1 LTGGGVFFTNEQGE
15 LKTEQTAEGM
25 TKATTAATICVPTV
39 LVVAM
44 DPKIDPKI
52 DPKMDP
58 NAADRVD
65 EEMFAI
71 TRSVVGTFRQYQ
83 R

>member
-1 LTGGGVFFTNEQGE
+1 
-15 LKTEQTAEGM
+15 
-25 TKATTAATICVPTV
+25 VPTV